1 MEMKKILCIL
11 FLLCT
16 GIFVCACSQPQVEP
30 NNDPAQQSVNEPE
43 KDSQVLVVYFS
54 ATGTTK
60 GVAEKIAQG
69 LNADLFEIVPEQPY
83 SDEDLDYGNDESRT
97 TIEMNDDSARPAIA
111 DPIENIDQYDTIY
124 LGYPIWW
131 GQAPKIMDTFVESYD
146 LNGKTIIPFCT
157 SGSSGIGS
165 SATDLENLSNGAL
178 WKEGKRFS
186 GNEPQ
191 EEIMEWVGTISLQ

>member
-1 MEMKKILCIL
+1 MSRILL
-11 FLLCT
+11 LLCM
-16 GIFVCACSQPQVEP
+16 GMFVCACSQPQAEP
-30 NNDPAQQSVNEPE
+30 NGDPVQQSANEPE
-43 KDSQVLVVYFS
+43 KDSQVLVAYFS

-83 SDEDLDYGNDESRT
+83 TGEDLDYGNDESRT
-97 TIEMNDDSARPAIA
+97 TIEMNDDSVRPAIA

-165 SATDLENLSNGAL
+165 SATNLENLSNGAL

-191 EEIMEWVGTISLQ
+191 EEIMEWMDQNNN

>member
-1 MEMKKILCIL
+1 MKKILCIL
-11 FLLCT
+11 LLLCT
-16 GIFVCACSQPQVEP
+16 GIFVCACSQPQAEP
-30 NNDPAQQSVNEPE
+30 DNDPVQQSANEPE
-43 KDSQVLVVYFS
+43 KDSQVLVAYFS

-60 GVAEKIAQG
+60 GVAEKIVQG

-83 SDEDLDYGNDESRT
+83 TDEDLDYGNDESRT
-97 TIEMNDDSARPAIA
+97 TIEMNDDSVRAAIA

-165 SATDLENLSNGAL
+165 SAADLENLSNGAL

-186 GNEPQ
+186 GSEPQ

>member
-1 MEMKKILCIL
+1 MGM
-11 FLLCT
+11 
-16 GIFVCACSQPQVEP
+16 FVCACSQPQAEP
-30 NNDPAQQSVNEPE
+30 NGDPAQQSANEPE
-43 KDSQVLVVYFS
+43 KDSQVLVAYFS

-83 SDEDLDYGNDESRT
+83 TGEDLDYGNDESRT
-97 TIEMNDDSARPAIA
+97 TIEMNDDSVRPAIA

-165 SATDLENLSNGAL
+165 SATNLENLSNGAL

-191 EEIMEWVGTISLQ
+191 EEIMEWMDQNNN

>member
-1 MEMKKILCIL
+1 MS
-11 FLLCT
+11 
-16 GIFVCACSQPQVEP
+16 ACSQAEP
-30 NNDPAQQSVNEPE
+30 ENDPAQQSANEPE
-43 KDSQVLVVYFS
+43 KDSQVLVAYFS

-69 LNADLFEIVPEQPY
+69 LNAELFEIVPEQPY
-83 SDEDLDYGNDESRT
+83 TDEDLDYGNDESRT

-165 SATDLENLSNGAL
+165 SAIDLENLSNGAL

>member
-1 MEMKKILCIL
+1 MEMKKILCFL
-11 FLLCT
+11 LLLCT

-30 NNDPAQQSVNEPE
+30 DNDPAQQSANEPE
-43 KDSQVLVVYFS
+43 KDSQVLVAYFS

-131 GQAPKIMDTFVESYD
+131 GQAPKIMDAFVESYD

-178 WKEGKRFS
+178 WKERKRFS